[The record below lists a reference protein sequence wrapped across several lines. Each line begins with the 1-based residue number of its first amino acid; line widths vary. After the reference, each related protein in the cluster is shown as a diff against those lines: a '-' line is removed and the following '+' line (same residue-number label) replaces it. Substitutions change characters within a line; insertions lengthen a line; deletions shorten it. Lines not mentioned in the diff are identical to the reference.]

1 MLENK
6 ILKQVQNDTCT
17 GCGACLNSCP
27 KNAIT
32 MHGDEY
38 GFYKPVIDNEK
49 CVNCGLCE
57 KVCPID
63 KFNSTNENAPK
74 VFALQIND
82 EGQLYKSA
90 SGGAFAVIAKEVI
103 SQGGVV
109 YGVIYDDEMKV
120 CHSRTE
126 TIDGLEKM
134 YSSKYVQSNTKTTFK
149 QAKEDLENKKTV
161 LFSGTPCQIAGLKS
175 YLRKDYENLLTVD
188 LVCHGVP
195 SPKIFEIYKKEFMQ
209 KRPKDEWLLNIDFRS
224 KIQSWSNEVVEIN
237 TASNIYAIQANNDN
251 FMKAFLSDL
260 STNSACHNCQ
270 FNNLPRVAD
279 LSLGDF
285 WGVDDYDKTLNNNKG
300 LSIVLMNNQKGRKWF
315 EKIKDNCMTKDVP
328 LDMVVKCNPN
338 IKGSSKPHKKRL
350 EFFEDINSG
359 KTLKSCV
366 KKYCKTPLH
375 IAIYRFLPQFAKNFI
390 KYKILKMER
399 KF

>member
-1 MLENK
+1 MEKVLTPVLN
-6 ILKQVQNDTCT
+6 NSCT
-17 GCGACLNSCP
+17 GCGSCYNACP

-32 MHGDEY
+32 MRGDEF

-82 EGQLYKSA
+82 EKQLYKSA

-126 TIDGLEKM
+126 TFDGLEKM

-149 QAKEDLENKKTV
+149 QAKEDLENEKTV

-175 YLRKDYENLLTVD
+175 YLRKDYQNLLTID

-195 SPKIFEIYKKEFMQ
+195 SPKVFEIYKQEFM
-209 KRPKDEWLLNIDFRS
+209 KNKPDETLLNVNFRS
-224 KIQSWSNEVVEIN
+224 KKAGWGIHYLIHYTTITTTLRNYHKPKDFWVYIMNYIFN
-237 TASNIYAIQANNDN
+237 TS
-251 FMKAFLSDL
+251 
-260 STNSACHNCQ
+260 CGNCK
-270 FNNLPRVAD
+270 FNKNPRVAD
-279 LSLGDF
+279 ISIGDF
-285 WGVDDYDKTLNNNKG
+285 WGVDEYDKSLNNDKG
-300 LSIVLMNNQKGRKWF
+300 LSILLINNEKGAKNLKVVQDKCRLQ
-315 EKIKDNCMTKDVP
+315 EVPYDVAIKR
-328 LDMVVKCNPN
+328 NPN
-338 IKGSSKPHKKRL
+338 IKQSSIAEPNREQFLEDVCIKNISLKK
-350 EFFEDINSG
+350 
-359 KTLKSCV
+359 TA
-366 KKYCKTPLH
+366 KKYLRVPLH
-375 IAIYRFLPQFAKNFI
+375 IAIYRLLPQFAKDFI
-390 KYKILKMER
+390 KYKILKME
-399 KF
+399 KKS

>member
-17 GCGACLNSCP
+17 GCGACLNACP

-32 MHGDEY
+32 MRGDEF
-38 GFYKPVIDNEK
+38 GFYKPVIDKEK
-49 CVNCGLCE
+49 CINCGLCE
-57 KVCPID
+57 KVCLID
-63 KFNSTNENAPK
+63 KFNSTNENTPK

-82 EGQLYKSA
+82 GEQLYKSA
-90 SGGAFAVIAKEVI
+90 SGGAFAVLAKEVI
-103 SQGGVV
+103 RKGGVV

-149 QAKEDLENKKTV
+149 QAKEDLENGKTV

-175 YLRKDYENLLTVD
+175 FLKKDYENLLTVD

-224 KIQSWSNEVVEIN
+224 KIQGWSPSLV
-237 TASNIYAIQANNDN
+237 TTTTTTTTMHATKDD
-251 FMKAFLSDL
+251 FMQAFLSNL
-260 STNSACHNCQ
+260 SINTSCLNCQ
-270 FNNLPRVAD
+270 FNKLPRVAD
-279 LSLGDF
+279 LSVGDF
-285 WGVDDYDKTLNNNKG
+285 WGVDDYDKNLNNNKG
-300 LSIVLMNNQKGRKWF
+300 LSIVLVNNQKGREWL
-315 EKIKDNCMTKDVP
+315 EKIKRRIFNDT
-328 LDMVVKCNPN
+328 
-338 IKGSSKPHKKRL
+338 
-350 EFFEDINSG
+350 
-359 KTLKSCV
+359 
-366 KKYCKTPLH
+366 
-375 IAIYRFLPQFAKNFI
+375 
-390 KYKILKMER
+390 
-399 KF
+399 

>member
-6 ILKQVQNDTCT
+6 ILKQVKNDTCT
-17 GCGACLNSCP
+17 GCGACLNACP

-32 MHGDEY
+32 MQSDEF

-49 CVNCGLCE
+49 CINCGLCE

-63 KFNSTNENAPK
+63 KFNSTNENTPK

-82 EGQLYKSA
+82 GEQLYKSA
-90 SGGAFAVIAKEVI
+90 SGGAFAVLAKEVI

-120 CHSRTE
+120 YHSRTE

-149 QAKEDLENKKTV
+149 QAKEDLENGKTV

-175 YLRKDYENLLTVD
+175 FLKKDYENLLTVD

-224 KIQSWSNEVVEIN
+224 KIQGWSPSLV
-237 TASNIYAIQANNDN
+237 TTTTTTTTTMHATKDD
-251 FMKAFLSDL
+251 FMQAFLSNL
-260 STNSACHNCQ
+260 SINTSCLNCQ
-270 FNNLPRVAD
+270 FNKLPRVAD
-279 LSLGDF
+279 LSVGDF
-285 WGVDDYDKTLNNNKG
+285 WGVDDYDKNLNNNKG
-300 LSIVLMNNQKGRKWF
+300 LSIVLVNNQKGREWL
-315 EKIKDNCMTKDVP
+315 EKIKKSCMTKDVP
-328 LDMVVKCNPN
+328 LDVVMKCNPN
-338 IKGSSKPHKKRL
+338 IKGSSIPHKKRL
-350 EFFEDINSG
+350 EFFEDINKG
-359 KTLKSCV
+359 KRLKSCV
-366 KKYCKTPLH
+366 KKYCKTSLH
-375 IAIYRFLPQFAKNFI
+375 IAIYRLLPQFAKDFI
-390 KYKILKMER
+390 KYKILKME
-399 KF
+399 KKS